1 MAPPEPKEPAD
12 SFAEFTRK
20 LIIEA
25 DEAISRSAEEA
36 DAAKAE
42 LVEASQERSVK
53 QEQLKAA
60 KVAVSEA
67 NNKVQE
73 LATAART
80 ADATASTDTKKA
92 DLLWQKMQEATV
104 NLEGPKQQLEA
115 GKKQRELDLAAS
127 KAAQDDAKAS
137 VQVLA
142 GEEKQAIES
151 AADAAK
157 SVKSEENKLAKAR
170 DAITAAEKKV
180 SSTAAEASDV
190 KSRARAA
197 AEDKGRLSVVLEH
210 RKEEVTKR
218 MAESKEAEKTG
229 LDKDKAEHEVAV
241 ANQAADQ
248 AKAELDIAI
257 AKQEKLEAK
266 ETNAAA
272 AAAAAEQERANA
284 VLVQESLSHQVERLK
299 LSQTAADQQQAS
311 KSDALKNAKKK
322 AEAMAKDM
330 KGGKNTHS
338 ADFNIKK
345 ATEAIAIQE
354 KLVAKIKDER
364 EKSAKTAEISRNASA
379 LAQAEVGIWSA
390 EATKAVQRQEA
401 AAMAVDMADI
411 VVARAEK
418 TYGEARARA
427 EAEAERSTAR
437 KGRAQNLTQAV
448 RMTQTPPAAP
458 APLHFDDR
466 EAAEEQPAE
475 AAEEQPAQAE
485 EDLPAQALQH
495 EGGEN
500 ELLEEAVEKQPAQ
513 AMV

>member
-272 AAAAAEQERANA
+272 AEQERANA

-299 LSQTAADQQQAS
+299 LSQTAADQ
-311 KSDALKNAKKK
+311 
-322 AEAMAKDM
+322 
-330 KGGKNTHS
+330 
-338 ADFNIKK
+338 
-345 ATEAIAIQE
+345 
-354 KLVAKIKDER
+354 
-364 EKSAKTAEISRNASA
+364 
-379 LAQAEVGIWSA
+379 
-390 EATKAVQRQEA
+390 
-401 AAMAVDMADI
+401 
-411 VVARAEK
+411 
-418 TYGEARARA
+418 
-427 EAEAERSTAR
+427 
-437 KGRAQNLTQAV
+437 
-448 RMTQTPPAAP
+448 
-458 APLHFDDR
+458 
-466 EAAEEQPAE
+466 
-475 AAEEQPAQAE
+475 
-485 EDLPAQALQH
+485 
-495 EGGEN
+495 
-500 ELLEEAVEKQPAQ
+500 
-513 AMV
+513 